1 MPINFSYG
9 IGKTGKRTGMLFNG
23 GMNDFSVKTLT
34 NYFDLPG
41 SPGNYIAPQKRA
53 LTSMSPTIMTDTD
66 SGDVR
71 LVIGAAGGT
80 KIPTSISM
88 VWKERKITLANF
100 DRKVKFKRS
109 HSSIFLVSSFCEW
122 KMKLFFMHSANVGHC
137 TNALVW
143 TKHQRSGRCAT
154 NPSSTTT
161 NDIEISIWLNA
172 GMIHIG
178 NSKQS

>member
-88 VWKERKITLANF
+88 V
-100 DRKVKFKRS
+100 
-109 HSSIFLVSSFCEW
+109 
-122 KMKLFFMHSANVGHC
+122 
-137 TNALVW
+137 
-143 TKHQRSGRCAT
+143 
-154 NPSSTTT
+154 
-161 NDIEISIWLNA
+161 
-172 GMIHIG
+172 
-178 NSKQS
+178 